1 MNATA
6 LERYLHEK
14 IPLARAMEVHVE
26 ACRLERLVLT
36 APLRPNH
43 NHLGTAFG
51 GSLSVLATLAGYSY
65 LWVALGDA
73 GGHIVI
79 RASKMNFQRPVRG
92 ELRAICRGA
101 AEEALAQFRFRYA
114 ARGKARLNLAV
125 TIEEAGE
132 IAVEFEGTFVAI
144 APEPPTGGVPPVRP

>member
-1 MNATA
+1 MDATA

-14 IPLARAMEVHVE
+14 IPLARAMEVRVE
-26 ACRLERLVLT
+26 ECGPERLVLT
-36 APLRPNH
+36 APLATNH

-79 RASKMNFQRPVRG
+79 RASTMEYRRPVRG

-101 AEEALAQFRFRYA
+101 GEREIAQFRAKYA
-114 ARGKARLNLAV
+114 AKGKARLKLEV
-125 TIEEAGE
+125 TMEEGGQ
-132 IAVEFEGTFVAI
+132 IAVEFAGTFVAI
-144 APEPPTGGVPPVRP
+144 GAEERAGDGI